1 MFHKFRRLI
10 LTGTTASLVA
20 TVPLSTILL
29 GSYTPAQASE
39 EVDRYTLCSRFPLNS
54 RCEGYEAPVS
64 LKQRSGDEGFCS
76 LISGEIDL
84 SGKCKVVITDDKIT
98 AYLEEGKGL
107 EVLDGKKPTQTI
119 NIVLS
124 DIVNMNYQNY
134 KKTNVGRLVGN
145 TLLFGLL
152 GAVFTNP
159 DKLSQIEIGF
169 NEKLVSK
176 EPGSKTFSVVADR
189 DIGVELRAKLERLT
203 GIFAEVPPEEA
214 EEEALSEP
222 VIEETQNREI
232 DDLDEFCKSY
242 PYNSRCKNLSVEQ

>member
-1 MFHKFRRLI
+1 MFQKFRRLI

-29 GSYTPAQASE
+29 GSYTPAEASE
-39 EVDRYTLCSRFPLNS
+39 EVDRYTLCSKFPLNS

-64 LKQRSGDEGFCS
+64 LKQRSGDEGLCS
-76 LISGEIDL
+76 LIYSEIDL

-107 EVLDGKKPTQTI
+107 EILNGKKPTQTI
-119 NIVLS
+119 DIVLS
-124 DIVNMNYQNY
+124 DIVSMTYQNS

-159 DKLSQIEIGF
+159 DKLSQIEIDF
-169 NEKLVSK
+169 NGQLDSESTN
-176 EPGSKTFSVVADR
+176 SQTFTVVADR

-203 GIFAEVPPEEA
+203 GIFAEIPPEEA
-214 EEEALSEP
+214 EEEAQSEP
-222 VIEETQNREI
+222 VIEETRDREI
-232 DDLDEFCKSY
+232 NDLDEFCKSY